1 MHKIL
6 SISLL
11 AASLSLVTPKCG
23 EVFAA
28 SIQDPLSHN
37 GHTLLLQGSGVREK
51 LFLDLYVA
59 GLYTKTPSHDA
70 DQIIRADEPMAI
82 SLHIVSSLI
91 SSEKMQNATME
102 GFEKATKNNIAPI
115 KESIEAFIEVFKEPI
130 TKGDYYELIY
140 TPQKGVEIFK
150 NKEFKRAIEGLA
162 FKQALFGIWLGEE
175 PAQES
180 LKEDL
185 LAH

>member
-6 SISLL
+6 STSLL
-11 AASLSLVTPKCG
+11 LASLSLVTPNAG

-28 SIQDPLSHN
+28 SIQDPLNHN
-37 GHTLLLQGSGVREK
+37 GHTLVLQGSGVREK

-59 GLYTKTPSHDA
+59 GLDTLQASHDA
-70 DQIIRADEPMAI
+70 QKIIDADEPMAI

-91 SSEKMQNATME
+91 SSEKMQNATLE
-102 GFEKATKNNIAPI
+102 GFEKATNHNTAPLQHAI
-115 KESIEAFIEVFKEPI
+115 DAFIAVFNEPI

-140 TPQKGVEIFK
+140 TPQKGLEIFK
-150 NKEFKRAIEGLA
+150 NKEFKRAIEGLE
-162 FKQALFGIWLGEE
+162 FKKALFGIWLGKE

-185 LAH
+185 LAL